1 MHGGEDAPLP
11 TLLLSLFT
19 FPYLLQRI
27 LNRKEKIIPLPSQL
41 FLDRFFY
48 QQEQAGVLR

>member
-1 MHGGEDAPLP
+1 MHGGKDTQLP
-11 TLLLSLFT
+11 TLLLSFFT

-27 LNRKEKIIPLPSQL
+27 LNRKEKIIPLSSQL

-48 QQEQAGVLR
+48 QQIEAGIQR